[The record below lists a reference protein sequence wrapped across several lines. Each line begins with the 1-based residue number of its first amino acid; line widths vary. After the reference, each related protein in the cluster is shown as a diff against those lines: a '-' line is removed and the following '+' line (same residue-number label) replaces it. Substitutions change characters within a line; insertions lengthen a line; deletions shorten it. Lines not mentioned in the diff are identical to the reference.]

1 MWLGRIGAERAP
13 LVLCILTSSLHKR
26 TSNATGCST
35 APCRPVCLGMDSHIR
50 NTCRLSC
57 LLSKCMCND
66 TQMTSLRDCYFWLEP
81 TGICKRGV
89 LQVAVCYRWLEPTG
103 TCGRTWRLTLDLCL
117 DWKPFVSLA
126 PDECSSVTVILRVRI
141 QLCSW
146 EKTGFAAY
154 HVFHS
159 ALVSRQIKI
168 AFLLLLP
175 PIMKGKVAVKQ
186 DAILIG

>member
-1 MWLGRIGAERAP
+1 MICGWAEYVSASS
-13 LVLCILTSSLHKR
+13 LVLYILGSLLYKR
-26 TSNATGCST
+26 TSKATGCST
-35 APCRPVCLGMDSHIR
+35 SPCRPVCLGMDSHIR
-50 NTCRLSC
+50 NSVGFRVMTLRLLRLVTITFGWNQQASVSKS
-57 LLSKCMCND
+57 LSVTVGWNPLAPVG
-66 TQMTSLRDCYFWLEP
+66 TRDCN
-81 TGICKRGV
+81 
-89 LQVAVCYRWLEPTG
+89 
-103 TCGRTWRLTLDLCL
+103 TLWL

-159 ALVSRQIKI
+159 ALVSRQIKM

-175 PIMKGKVAVKQ
+175 PIMKEKVAVTQ
-186 DAILIG
+186 DAILTG

>member
-81 TGICKRGV
+81 TGIGKHGV

-103 TCGRTWRLTLDLCL
+103 TCGRTWRLTLALCL

-126 PDECSSVTVILRVRI
+126 PDECSSVTVIL
-141 QLCSW
+141 
-146 EKTGFAAY
+146 G
-154 HVFHS
+154 HNPVFHS
-159 ALVSRQIKI
+159 ALVSRQIKM

-175 PIMKGKVAVKQ
+175 PIMKKKVAVTQ
-186 DAILIG
+186 DAILTG